1 MTIKYKSYKDSTNT
15 VISFTK
21 WDNSTFL
28 MAIPLNPENT
38 DYKIYLQWVADGGV
52 TEAAE
57 QAAKLNIEITKPT
70 QQNGYRTGNV

>member
-57 QAAKLNIEITKPT
+57 
-70 QQNGYRTGNV
+70 